1 MFSNDEA
8 AGYTCRFFL
17 NFSLL
22 YLSNSGQYKTEDVMS
37 KSAKEMTDCITA
49 LTTLV
54 EALHKFM
61 DSYPS
66 LRDQLL
72 PATLRLSEALPCV
85 SSFLSVDIGELNRR
99 LTEVERRLSLLE
111 SDVAE
116 LKNYVVQ
123 LRADVAQ
130 LKADVAQLTADM
142 TGIRENIAAIKKWIE
157 TADRIYATKDDLH
170 KLTWR
175 LYAGMGTFAAGIY
188 FIARYVH

>member
-1 MFSNDEA
+1 
-8 AGYTCRFFL
+8 
-17 NFSLL
+17 
-22 YLSNSGQYKTEDVMS
+22 MS

-130 LKADVAQLTADM
+130 LKADVAQLKADVAQLTADM